1 MSRVPTPSDVVVL
14 RLATI
19 ATRVDEIL
27 APDSPVDKPRVG
39 LQKAKNDRRR
49 TMESV
54 LLLLA
59 DRGVRDYLA
68 ELERL
73 GLIPTK
79 G

>member
-1 MSRVPTPSDVVVL
+1 VSRVPVPSDEVL
-14 RLATI
+14 VRLATI
-19 ATRVDEIL
+19 ATRVEEIL
-27 APDSPVDKPRVG
+27 APESPVDKPRVG

-59 DRGVRDYLA
+59 DREVRDYLA
-68 ELERL
+68 ELQRL